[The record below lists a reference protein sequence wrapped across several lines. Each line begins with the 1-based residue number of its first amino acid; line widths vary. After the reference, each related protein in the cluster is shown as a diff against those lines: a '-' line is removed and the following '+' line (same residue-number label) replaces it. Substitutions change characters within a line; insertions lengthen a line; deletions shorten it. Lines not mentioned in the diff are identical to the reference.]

1 VQPERK
7 IVQEAWMAVIEA
19 HGLSKRFGATLAVD
33 DLSFAVEKGK
43 VVGFLGPNG
52 AGKTT
57 TLRMLLGLVTPTA
70 GTASI
75 NGQPYRALSNPGQRV
90 GAVLEASGFHPGRTA
105 RNHLHVVASAANL
118 PAARVQ
124 EVLEWLELSDRR
136 AADRRVG
143 GYSLGMR
150 QRLALATALLG
161 DPEVLI
167 LDEPGNGLDPE
178 GIYWLRGFLR
188 RYADGGRTVL
198 VSSHVLGEVAQ
209 TVDEVVIISR
219 GSLVTQATV
228 PDLVARA
235 RPAVHIRT
243 TQPAALRDLLAAN
256 GIAVEVATA
265 DRLLASGASPEAVG
279 QMAAAGRIA
288 VDEVSTGPPSLEQVF
303 LELTATKGGDQP
315 WSA

>member
-124 EVLEWLELSDRR
+124 EVLEWLGLSDRR

-143 GYSLGMR
+143 G
-150 QRLALATALLG
+150 
-161 DPEVLI
+161 
-167 LDEPGNGLDPE
+167 
-178 GIYWLRGFLR
+178 
-188 RYADGGRTVL
+188 
-198 VSSHVLGEVAQ
+198 
-209 TVDEVVIISR
+209 
-219 GSLVTQATV
+219 
-228 PDLVARA
+228 
-235 RPAVHIRT
+235 
-243 TQPAALRDLLAAN
+243 
-256 GIAVEVATA
+256 
-265 DRLLASGASPEAVG
+265 
-279 QMAAAGRIA
+279 
-288 VDEVSTGPPSLEQVF
+288 
-303 LELTATKGGDQP
+303 
-315 WSA
+315 

>member
-1 VQPERK
+1 
-7 IVQEAWMAVIEA
+7 MAVIEA
-19 HGLSKRFGATLAVD
+19 HGLCKRFGVTLAVD

-43 VVGFLGPNG
+43 VMGFLGPNG

-57 TLRMLLGLVTPTA
+57 TLRMLLGLVAPTA

-75 NGQPYRALSNPGQRV
+75 NGQPYRALSNPSRRV
-90 GAVLEASGFHPGRTA
+90 GAVLEASGFHPGRSA
-105 RNHLHVVASAANL
+105 RNHLRVVASAANL

-124 EVLEWLELSDRR
+124 EVLEWLGPPDQA
-136 AADRRVG
+136 AADRRVR

-178 GIYWLRGFLR
+178 GIHWLRGFLR
-188 RYADGGRTVL
+188 RFADRGGTVL

-219 GSLVTQATV
+219 GRLVTQGTV
-228 PDLVARA
+228 PDLVTRA

-243 TQPAALRDLLAAN
+243 TQPTALRDLLAAN
-256 GIAVEVATA
+256 GVAVEVATS

-279 QMAAAGRIA
+279 QMAAAGGIA

-303 LELTATKGGDQP
+303 LELTSAKGDGRP
-315 WSA
+315 WSP